1 MTRES
6 PSLAGDGNLSHDAS
20 MEARIVQLETIIPTL
35 ATKADVESLRAD
47 LNKSAGELL
56 ADLNK
61 SAGELRA
68 DLNKSAGELRADFEK
83 AQKENRTWMLATV
96 LALFAGIL
104 GVGGFVVS
112 SIKGSYQALPAQ
124 SAPIIIQVPAQALQP
139 PPQAAKQ
146 P

>member
-1 MTRES
+1 MR
-6 PSLAGDGNLSHDAS
+6 SLPVATTMPHDAS

-35 ATKADVESLRAD
+35 ATKADVESLR
-47 LNKSAGELL
+47 

-96 LALFAGIL
+96 IGLFAGIL
-104 GVGGFVVS
+104 GVGGFVVG

-124 SAPIIIQVPAQALQP
+124 SPPIIIQVPAQALQP

>member
-1 MTRES
+1 
-6 PSLAGDGNLSHDAS
+6 

-68 DLNKSAGELRADFEK
+68 DLNKSAGELRADLNKSAGELRADFEK

-112 SIKGSYQALPAQ
+112 TIKGSYQALPAQ

>member
-61 SAGELRA
+61 SAGEM
-68 DLNKSAGELRADFEK
+68 RADFEK

-124 SAPIIIQVPAQALQP
+124 SAPIIIQLPAQALQP

>member
-47 LNKSAGELL
+47 LNKSAGEM
-56 ADLNK
+56 
-61 SAGELRA
+61 
-68 DLNKSAGELRADFEK
+68 RADFEK

-124 SAPIIIQVPAQALQP
+124 SAPIIIQIPAQASQP

>member
-1 MTRES
+1 
-6 PSLAGDGNLSHDAS
+6 

-47 LNKSAGELL
+47 LNKSAGELR

-96 LALFAGIL
+96 IALFAGIL

-112 SIKGSYQALPAQ
+112 SIKRSYQALPAQ

>member
-1 MTRES
+1 LTRES

-112 SIKGSYQALPAQ
+112 TIKGSYQALPAQ

>member
-6 PSLAGDGNLSHDAS
+6 PSFAGDGNLSHDAS
-20 MEARIVQLETIIPTL
+20 MEARIVQLETIISML
-35 ATKADVESLRAD
+35 ATKADVES
-47 LNKSAGELL
+47 
-56 ADLNK
+56 
-61 SAGELRA
+61 LRA

-96 LALFAGIL
+96 IALFAGIL

-124 SAPIIIQVPAQALQP
+124 SAPIIIQLPAQALQP

>member
-1 MTRES
+1 
-6 PSLAGDGNLSHDAS
+6 

-83 AQKENRTWMLATV
+83 AQKKTGHGCSPR
-96 LALFAGIL
+96 
-104 GVGGFVVS
+104 
-112 SIKGSYQALPAQ
+112 Y
-124 SAPIIIQVPAQALQP
+124 
-139 PPQAAKQ
+139 
-146 P
+146 

>member
-1 MTRES
+1 MI
-6 PSLAGDGNLSHDAS
+6 AS

-124 SAPIIIQVPAQALQP
+124 SAPIIIQLPAQALQP

>member
-112 SIKGSYQALPAQ
+112 TIKGSYQALPAQ

>member
-1 MTRES
+1 MI
-6 PSLAGDGNLSHDAS
+6 AS

-47 LNKSAGELL
+47 LNKSAGEL
-56 ADLNK
+56 
-61 SAGELRA
+61 RA
-68 DLNKSAGELRADFEK
+68 DLTKSAGELRADFEK

-96 LALFAGIL
+96 IALFAGIL

-124 SAPIIIQVPAQALQP
+124 SAPIIIQPSYSSI
-139 PPQAAKQ
+139 AATAAGG
-146 P
+146 

>member
-1 MTRES
+1 
-6 PSLAGDGNLSHDAS
+6 
-20 MEARIVQLETIIPTL
+20 MEARIVQLETIISML
-35 ATKADVESLRAD
+35 ATKADVES
-47 LNKSAGELL
+47 
-56 ADLNK
+56 
-61 SAGELRA
+61 LRA

-96 LALFAGIL
+96 IALFAGIL

-124 SAPIIIQVPAQALQP
+124 SAPIIIQLPAQALQP